1 MIRQTEIRPAP
12 LHFGYFSLAINWLDL
27 HSDAKFV
34 LVVEKEASFQRL
46 MDDNV
51 LQRLHPCIIITVSTS
66 LASSTACFPT
76 ECLKTRIEVITI
88 PNQMKGKYQEEPIRT
103 QRKRTKVNCLKRG
116 KTQATKSRLVLV
128 LHRIGWERGARFLSR
143 PITVRRKAKP
153 KNTKLPI
160 ALFGHYTTFTFTYRS
175 IAL

>member
-1 MIRQTEIRPAP
+1 MMARQTEIRPVP
-12 LHFGYFSLAINWLDL
+12 LNFGYFSLAINWLDL
-27 HSDAKFV
+27 NSDAKFV

-66 LASSTACFPT
+66 LTSSTACFST
-76 ECLKTRIEVITI
+76 ECLKTRTEVITI

-103 QRKRTKVNCLKRG
+103 QRKK
-116 KTQATKSRLVLV
+116 KSQLPKARENAGDQVA
-128 LHRIGWERGARFLSR
+128 IGFSFASDWLRNRRKFSES
-143 PITVRRKAKP
+143 ITVRSKAKP

-160 ALFGHYTTFTFTYRS
+160 ALFGHYTTFTFSYRS
-175 IAL
+175 IAH

>member
-1 MIRQTEIRPAP
+1 MMIRQTEIRPAL

-66 LASSTACFPT
+66 LTSSTACFST
-76 ECLKTRIEVITI
+76 ECLKTRTEVITT

-128 LHRIGWERGARFLSR
+128 LHLIGWETGVSFLSR
-143 PITVRRKAKP
+143 SQCEVKQNQKTRNYQLLYSAII
-153 KNTKLPI
+153 LPLRFRI
-160 ALFGHYTTFTFTYRS
+160 GQ
-175 IAL
+175 

>member
-1 MIRQTEIRPAP
+1 MMIRQTEIRPAP
-12 LHFGYFSLAINWLDL
+12 LHFEYFSLAINWLDL

-66 LASSTACFPT
+66 LTSSTACFST
-76 ECLKTRIEVITI
+76 ECLKTRTEVITT

-116 KTQATKSRLVLV
+116 KTQATKSRLV

-160 ALFGHYTTFTFTYRS
+160 ALFGHYTTFTFSYLS
-175 IAL
+175 IAH

>member
-1 MIRQTEIRPAP
+1 MMIRQTEIRPAL

-66 LASSTACFPT
+66 LTSSTACFST
-76 ECLKTRIEVITI
+76 ECLKTRTEVITI

-128 LHRIGWERGARFLSR
+128 LHQIGWETGVSFLSR
-143 PITVRRKAKP
+143 SRCEVKQNQKTRNYQLLYSAII
-153 KNTKLPI
+153 LPLRFRI
-160 ALFGHYTTFTFTYRS
+160 GQ
-175 IAL
+175 

>member
-1 MIRQTEIRPAP
+1 MMIRQTEIRPAL

-51 LQRLHPCIIITVSTS
+51 LQRLHPCIIITVSAS
-66 LASSTACFPT
+66 LASSTGCFST
-76 ECLKTRIEVITI
+76 ECLKTGTKVITI
-88 PNQMKGKYQEEPIRT
+88 PNQMKGEYQENPIRT
-103 QRKRTKVNCLKRG
+103 QRKKRVHCLKRG

-128 LHRIGWERGARFLSR
+128 LHQIGWETGVSFLSR
-143 PITVRRKAKP
+143 SRCEVKQNQKTRNYQLLYSAII
-153 KNTKLPI
+153 LPLRFHI
-160 ALFGHYTTFTFTYRS
+160 GQ
-175 IAL
+175 

>member
-1 MIRQTEIRPAP
+1 MMARQTEISPVP
-12 LHFGYFSLAINWLDL
+12 LNFGYFSLAINWLDL

-66 LASSTACFPT
+66 LTSSTACFST
-76 ECLKTRIEVITI
+76 ECLKTRTEVITT

-128 LHRIGWERGARFLSR
+128 LHQIGWETGVSFLSR
-143 PITVRRKAKP
+143 SRCEVKQNQKTRNYQLLYSAII
-153 KNTKLPI
+153 LPLRFHI
-160 ALFGHYTTFTFTYRS
+160 GQ
-175 IAL
+175 

>member
-1 MIRQTEIRPAP
+1 MMARQTEIRPVP
-12 LHFGYFSLAINWLDL
+12 LNFGYFSLAINWLDL

-66 LASSTACFPT
+66 LTSSTACFST
-76 ECLKTRIEVITI
+76 ECLKTRTEVITT

-128 LHRIGWERGARFLSR
+128 LHQIGWETGVSFLSR
-143 PITVRRKAKP
+143 SRCEVKQNQKTRNYQLLYSAII
-153 KNTKLPI
+153 LPLRFHI
-160 ALFGHYTTFTFTYRS
+160 GQ
-175 IAL
+175 

>member
-1 MIRQTEIRPAP
+1 MTIRKTEIRPAP
-12 LHFGYFSLAINWLDL
+12 SHFGFFSLAINWLDL
-27 HSDAKFV
+27 HSHAKFV

-66 LASSTACFPT
+66 LTSSTACFST
-76 ECLKTRIEVITI
+76 ECLKTRTEVITT
-88 PNQMKGKYQEEPIRT
+88 PNQMKGKYQEESIRT

-128 LHRIGWERGARFLSR
+128 LHQIGWETGVSFLSR
-143 PITVRRKAKP
+143 SRCEVKQNQKTRNYQLLYSAII
-153 KNTKLPI
+153 LPLRFRI
-160 ALFGHYTTFTFTYRS
+160 GQ
-175 IAL
+175 

>member
-1 MIRQTEIRPAP
+1 MTIRKTEIRPAP
-12 LHFGYFSLAINWLDL
+12 LHFGFFSLAINWLDL

-66 LASSTACFPT
+66 LASSTGCFSI
-76 ECLKTRIEVITI
+76 ECLKTRTKVITI
-88 PNQMKGKYQEEPIRT
+88 PNQMKGEYQEEPIRT
-103 QRKRTKVNCLKRG
+103 QRKKSPPLKARENAG
-116 KTQATKSRLVLV
+116 DQVA
-128 LHRIGWERGARFLSR
+128 IGFSFASGWLRNRRKFSE
-143 PITVRRKAKP
+143 PITVRSKAKP

-160 ALFGHYTTFTFTYRS
+160 ALFGHYITFTFSYRS
-175 IAL
+175 RAH